1 MWFFNS
7 RLFFC
12 QFPIMLDDHNHQINV
27 TLCKFRGRFTAAYG
41 SGNCFT
47 LLEAATLIALSL
59 MVLHRLATRALTT
72 PVWRLIISEWLIPPP
87 STYIEHCASDPTF
100 TFLGVVSS
108 YQRRGIMCFEISWKL
123 PTSTTY
129 ISSWV
134 FDTFGGKREEIF
146 RSSISL

>member
-1 MWFFNS
+1 
-7 RLFFC
+7 
-12 QFPIMLDDHNHQINV
+12 MLDDHNHQINV

-87 STYIEHCASDPTF
+87 STYIEHCATLHLH
-100 TFLGVVSS
+100 FLV
-108 YQRRGIMCFEISWKL
+108 CL
-123 PTSTTY
+123 
-129 ISSWV
+129 
-134 FDTFGGKREEIF
+134 
-146 RSSISL
+146 